1 MEASWA
7 ALFRTLLL
15 QFPQETTILLQSR
28 RRFGKI
34 YRILKRNGTGELLV
48 DKDNQPTQEDPKK
61 NDLDPQ
67 EGASK
72 NTQTAETAAADTN
85 SKSTDESEQESAQTD
100 SKQSEDTDETDASES
115 TPSTGNGGS
124 DGPQNPTPPNQPA
137 GKPKMSTGRRIIIG
151 VVSILVVLVVVSGL
165 GFYHYFK
172 SAQKPLNP
180 NSNKVV
186 PVDIPMGASNKK
198 IGSIL
203 QDKDIV
209 KSGMVFNYFVKAH
222 NFTSFRAGYYQLK
235 SSMTLTQ
242 IAKQLE
248 KGGSSEPIQ
257 SSKGKV
263 LIREGVQIKDIATT
277 IAASTDFSK
286 SEFLSLMKDQT
297 FMKQLYR
304 EYPQLLKSTMSAKK
318 VRYRLEGYLYPATYT
333 VNKKM
338 SLKQLVEQMVAAT
351 NTELKPYY
359 KYIAKKKMTVQEVLT
374 LASLV
379 EREGVT
385 NTDRRKIAGV
395 FFNRIKQGM
404 PLQSDISVM
413 YAINKHKKNLSNS
426 DLQSN
431 SPYNL
436 YKYAG
441 YGPGPFNSPSF
452 DSIKA
457 VLKPLDESKGYLYF
471 VANMKT
477 GKIYYSKTLAEHN
490 EKSASLSS
498 ANK

>member
-1 MEASWA
+1 M
-7 ALFRTLLL
+7 
-15 QFPQETTILLQSR
+15 
-28 RRFGKI
+28 
-34 YRILKRNGTGELLV
+34 
-48 DKDNQPTQEDPKK
+48 DKDNQPTKNESENTKLDSTAADAQTTDTTAQTPNAAPSK
-61 NDLDPQ
+61 NDQQVTGDSQPT
-67 EGASK
+67 G
-72 NTQTAETAAADTN
+72 
-85 SKSTDESEQESAQTD
+85 ST
-100 SKQSEDTDETDASES
+100 
-115 TPSTGNGGS
+115 TPSGTMPPTSNGGS
-124 DGPQNPTPPNQPA
+124 TPPTPPEKP
-137 GKPKMSTGRRIIIG
+137 GKPKMSMGHRIIIG
-151 VVSILVVLVVVSGL
+151 VVSILVVLVVVSGI
-165 GFYHYFK
+165 GFYRYFK
-172 SAQKPLNP
+172 SAQKPLNAH
-180 NSNKVV
+180 STQVV
-186 PVDIPMGASNKK
+186 QVDIPMGASTKK

-203 QDKDIV
+203 QEKNIV
-209 KSGMVFNYFVKAH
+209 KSGMVFNYFVKSR
-222 NFTSFRAGYYQLK
+222 NFTAFRAGYYQLK

-263 LIREGVQIKDIATT
+263 LVREGVQIKDIATT

-297 FMKQLYR
+297 FMNQLYKQ
-304 EYPQLLKSTMSAKK
+304 YPQLLKSTMASKH
-318 VRYRLEGYLYPATYT
+318 VRYKLEGYLYPATYT

-338 SLKQLVEQMVAAT
+338 SLKQLVEQMVGAT
-351 NTELKPYY
+351 NTEMRPYY
-359 KYIAKKKMTVQEVLT
+359 KYIAKKKMTVQQVLT
-374 LASLV
+374 LSSLV

-413 YAINKHKKNLSNS
+413 YAINKHKKNLSDS

-441 YGPGPFNSPSF
+441 YGPGPFNSPSS

-498 ANK
+498 ANN

>member
-1 MEASWA
+1 M
-7 ALFRTLLL
+7 
-15 QFPQETTILLQSR
+15 
-28 RRFGKI
+28 
-34 YRILKRNGTGELLV
+34 

-61 NDLDPQ
+61 NDLDQQ

-85 SKSTDESEQESAQTD
+85 SKSTDESVQKSAQTD
-100 SKQSEDTDETDASES
+100 SDQPESTDETDASES

-186 PVDIPMGASNKK
+186 QVDIPMGASNKK

-297 FMKQLYR
+297 FMKQLYK

-318 VRYRLEGYLYPATYT
+318 KSVTGWKVTCIQPPIPLT
-333 VNKKM
+333 KKM

-351 NTELKPYY
+351 NTELKPYC

-457 VLKPLDESKGYLYF
+457 VLKPLDE
-471 VANMKT
+471 ARA
-477 GKIYYSKTLAEHN
+477 ICTLWPT
-490 EKSASLSS
+490 
-498 ANK
+498 